1 MVGCGEG
8 VPSGG
13 FRSKHG
19 SGGRSFW
26 NTLYRASGCLKG
38 SGREIEE
45 CSECKRIAFS
55 ILYVIGEGEN
65 G

>member
-1 MVGCGEG
+1 MYKWLDSTRGITKGLIFV
-8 VPSGG
+8 
-13 FRSKHG
+13 HG
-19 SGGRSFW
+19 MIP
-26 NTLYRASGCLKG
+26 LQKYRASGCLKG